1 MKKPGKMLAETVRHV
16 LKKPATIRYPYV
28 KVEMP
33 AGFRGKIKFDSEKC
47 IGCKACMRDCPSK
60 VINIIK
66 VGDKKFEAEFLN
78 DRCIFCAQCV
88 DTCPKDALEA
98 TVEFELAT
106 FDRKNLKTRFR
117 AKVSPESGSSE
128 AAKSAGPGSEAQRPG
143 TGSPGAPEA
152 SGEA

>member
-16 LKKPATIRYPYV
+16 LKKPATVRYPYV

-33 AGFRGKIKFDSEKC
+33 AKFRGKIKFDPAKC

-98 TVEFELAT
+98 TVEFELAA
-106 FDRKNLKTRFR
+106 FDRKNLKTHFY
-117 AKVSPESGSSE
+117 AKV
-128 AAKSAGPGSEAQRPG
+128 
-143 TGSPGAPEA
+143 TPEA
-152 SGEA
+152 SVSAPKKQADSAGEAERPPAGSAGESPAGGEA

>member
-1 MKKPGKMLAETVRHV
+1 MKKPGKMLSETMKHV
-16 LKKPATIRYPYV
+16 LKRPATIRYPYV

-33 AGFRGKIKFDSEKC
+33 AKFRGKIKFHSDKC

-66 VGDKKFEAEFLN
+66 VADKKFEAEFLN
-78 DRCIFCAQCV
+78 DRCVFCAQCV

-106 FDRKNLKTRFR
+106 FDRKNLKTHFY
-117 AKVSPESGSSE
+117 ADLTPKPDAEPEGPKSE
-128 AAKSAGPGSEAQRPG
+128 S
-143 TGSPGAPEA
+143 APEDPA
-152 SGEA
+152 PHKG

>member
-1 MKKPGKMLAETVRHV
+1 MKKPGKMLAETMRHV
-16 LKKPATIRYPYV
+16 LKRPATVRYPYV

-33 AGFRGKIKFDSEKC
+33 ARFRGKIKFHADRC

-66 VGDKKFEAEFLN
+66 VADKKFEAEFLN

-98 TVEFELAT
+98 TVEFELAA
-106 FDRKNLKTRFR
+106 FDRKNLKTHFYADLTPKAE
-117 AKVSPESGSSE
+117 AKADAKPDDSESAPKDPAPGGGTPP
-128 AAKSAGPGSEAQRPG
+128 AGA
-143 TGSPGAPEA
+143 
-152 SGEA
+152 

>member
-1 MKKPGKMLAETVRHV
+1 MKKPGKMLSETVRHV
-16 LKKPATIRYPYV
+16 FKRPATVKYPYV

-33 AGFRGKIKFDSEKC
+33 AKFRGKIKFDPDKC
-47 IGCKACMRDCPSK
+47 IGCKACMRDCPAK

-66 VGDKKFEAEFLN
+66 VADKKFEAEFLN

-88 DTCPKDALEA
+88 DSCPTDAIEA

-117 AKVSPESGSSE
+117 ARLSPTQE
-128 AAKSAGPGSEAQRPG
+128 AAGAG
-143 TGSPGAPEA
+143 A
-152 SGEA
+152 STPDARDPNLPQK

>member
-1 MKKPGKMLAETVRHV
+1 MKKPGKMLRETVRHV
-16 LKKPATIRYPYV
+16 LKRPATIRYPYV

-33 AGFRGKIKFDSEKC
+33 AKFRGKIKFDSEKC
-47 IGCKACMRDCPSK
+47 IGCKACIRDCPSK

-98 TVEFELAT
+98 TVEFELAA
-106 FDRKNLKTRFR
+106 FDRKSLKTHFR
-117 AKVSPESGSSE
+117 AKLTPNAGSSGPE
-128 AAKSAGPGSEAQRPG
+128 TSGAAEGDARRPG
-143 TGSPGAPEA
+143 TGSSGAPKADSEA
-152 SGEA
+152 